1 MDHLPYFNLL
11 NESEKAH
18 VFFSFID
25 KTDKFPL
32 SRDNIKLLYKTSFR
46 RGFYY
51 DEQVEDKYL
60 SRPNHVPENIK
71 FDKFDE
77 YINRFSDRYLTRNF
91 YYISANILKTRKNVL
106 QSSKYKGKL
115 FQKHVKRLPSSGKRH
130 REMTDSLYSRQGRLL
145 DYHWDG
151 VNMHYDFGI
160 VLPYMFMG
168 EGYRTLD
175 IQHYFSP
182 LSALLL
188 KKFSYSTK
196 FFSMQHF
203 TDENNY
209 FLSLELEKE
218 NSVDFVFHN
227 KPLLSK
233 LNQLKIIKII
243 K

>member
-1 MDHLPYFNLL
+1 MDHLPYFALL
-11 NESEKAH
+11 NEAEKAR

-32 SRDNIKLLYKTSFR
+32 SRDNIKVLYKTSFR

-51 DEQVEDKYL
+51 DDQLEDKYL
-60 SRPNHVPENIK
+60 NRLNHVPENTKI
-71 FDKFDE
+71 DKFNE

-91 YYISANILKTRKNVL
+91 YYVPVSTLKNLKNVSE
-106 QSSKYKGKL
+106 SSKYKGKL
-115 FQKHVKRLPSSGKRH
+115 FQKHVKRVPLEKERY
-130 REMTDSLYSRQGRLL
+130 REMTDSLYARQGRLL
-145 DYHWDG
+145 DYHMEY

-209 FLSLELEKE
+209 FLSLELDKE
-218 NSVDFVFHN
+218 NSIDSVFHS
-227 KPLLSK
+227 KPILSK